1 MLEQYETKIVS
12 ANTIKLVII
21 IVVRLSFWS
30 RDSTGIKK
38 KDYLSNI
45 IQQNQSKMLFIYDV
59 TIFPKTWIVA
69 IPFQQISVS
78 SLLNSVSPTTQS
90 SR

>member
-21 IVVRLSFWS
+21 IVVRLSVWS

-38 KDYLSNI
+38 KI
-45 IQQNQSKMLFIYDV
+45 IWV
-59 TIFPKTWIVA
+59 T
-69 IPFQQISVS
+69 
-78 SLLNSVSPTTQS
+78 
-90 SR
+90 